1 LAICLTIHFLESSSK
16 PLTIV
21 DLIW

>member
-1 LAICLTIHFLESSSK
+1 LAIYLTIHFLESSSK